1 MFHFDVNRTA
11 RAARTMG
18 GMTGCL
24 ALLFTQMGCGRI
36 HDARMADNEAGAI
49 AEVRQVQNAQTRYC
63 SQIGHYAASRE
74 RRTRK
79 GRLHRCTLANG
90 IHNGYRYRLGS
101 TQNGY
106 TISATPNAF
115 DDTGGSSFFSD
126 ETKVI
131 HQHNG
136 PEVASAADPEVR

>member
-11 RAARTMG
+11 RAAWTMG

-24 ALLFTQMGCGRI
+24 ALIFTQMGCGRI
-36 HDARMADNEAGAI
+36 HDARMADNEASAI
-49 AEVRQVQNAQTRYC
+49 TEVRQVQNAQTRYC
-63 SQIGHYAASRE
+63 SQIGHYAASLGE
-74 RRTRK
+74 LEK
-79 GRLHRCTLANG
+79 AGFIDAKLANV

-115 DDTGGSSFFSD
+115 DDTGGRSFFSD